1 MRAGE
6 LSPFSTISEAPRL
19 RLDTTTVEDSDEA
32 SQKPNSSRGDWR
44 ASADCHSL
52 PAALASTSTGSAIL
66 NADTNSEEI
75 KYTASQTA
83 GQPDLRVKVVEVV
96 RIGFQDFTIVNWSSN
111 LATGTGPVDRGWFID
126 SHYLIGAKSWS
137 LYTCMEADHSDCKLW
152 ETWTAP

>member
-1 MRAGE
+1 MKHLRN
-6 LSPFSTISEAPRL
+6 PIRL
-19 RLDTTTVEDSDEA
+19 VVI
-32 SQKPNSSRGDWR
+32 G
-44 ASADCHSL
+44 
-52 PAALASTSTGSAIL
+52 ALALIATACPGSPGVNKYGFAAIL